1 MEPDWERIRDQ
12 YTAGTVSCRELAVAH
27 GLQTSQVAR
36 RCRQEGWQARRK
48 EGGPPE
54 RERLEV
60 LMELSDRLCAVVER
74 ALADEDQFYRYV
86 VQRNEQYAEPVA
98 DDQGHLV
105 TKRRWTEVQT
115 LPKVDTKAL
124 GDITGTLQRLTGL
137 IRDLWER
144 PGVREA
150 HRMRLEEQRLELA
163 KQKDCAEGARIVIG
177 EEAEDWAQ

>member
-1 MEPDWERIRDQ
+1 MEPDWERIRAQ
-12 YTAGTVSCRELAVAH
+12 YIAGTASCRELAMAH

-36 RCRQEGWQARRK
+36 RCRQEGWQAQRRQ
-48 EGGPPE
+48 GGPQ
-54 RERLEV
+54 ERLEV
-60 LMELSDRLCAVVER
+60 LMELSQRLCAVVER
-74 ALADEDQFYRYV
+74 ALADEEQFYRYV
-86 VQRNEQYAEPVA
+86 VQRNEQYAEPVE

-124 GDITGTLQRLTGL
+124 GEITGTLQRLTGL

-163 KQKDCAEGARIVIG
+163 KQKDCAQGAQIVIG
-177 EEAEDWAQ
+177 EEAGDWAQ